1 MHNIKDIRKDIDNFK
16 NTIKNRNVDVDFD
29 QILNLDEENRKLIQ
43 EKEKLE
49 MEKKSISKSK
59 DETLFEKSKEISN
72 KIDDLSKNQ
81 KNVKDQLDQ
90 ILSNIPNLPLNDVP
104 VGKDENS
111 NKEVVK
117 SGKIKEM
124 SFKPKSHYEI
134 GEKLNMLDF
143 DLATKTTGSRFV
155 FVKDKL
161 ASLERAIS
169 NFMIDTHVNN
179 NGYTEISPPLMATD
193 NTMFG
198 TGQLPKFENDQF
210 EIKFDDKND
219 RKFLI
224 PTAEVI
230 LTNMVKNQILNLKS
244 LPMRLVASTPCF
256 RKEAGSYGKDTKGMI
271 RQHQFY
277 KVELVSIVENNK
289 CIEELERM
297 TNCATKILDDL
308 QLPYRKII
316 LSTGDMGFSAEK
328 TYDIEVWLPSE
339 NKYREISSCSSCGT
353 FQAKRMKARYKNNN
367 NENEFVGTLN
377 GRLVASTPCF
387 RKEAGSYGKDTKGMI
402 RQHQFYKVE
411 LVSIVENNKCI
422 EELERMTN
430 CATKILDDLQLPY
443 RKIILSTGDM
453 GFSAEKTYDIEVWLP
468 SENKYREISSCS
480 SCGTFQAKR
489 MKARYK
495 NNNNENE
502 FVGTLNG
509 SGLAVG
515 RTLIAI
521 LENYQTEDGSII
533 IPEKLRPYMNNME
546 KIGIN

>member
-289 CIEELERM
+289 CIDELERM

-353 FQAKRMKARYKNNN
+353 FQAKRMKARYKNN
-367 NENEFVGTLN
+367 
-377 GRLVASTPCF
+377 
-387 RKEAGSYGKDTKGMI
+387 K
-402 RQHQFYKVE
+402 
-411 LVSIVENNKCI
+411 
-422 EELERMTN
+422 
-430 CATKILDDLQLPY
+430 
-443 RKIILSTGDM
+443 
-453 GFSAEKTYDIEVWLP
+453 
-468 SENKYREISSCS
+468 
-480 SCGTFQAKR
+480 
-489 MKARYK
+489 
-495 NNNNENE
+495 NENE

-521 LENYQTEDGSII
+521 LENYQTEDGSIT